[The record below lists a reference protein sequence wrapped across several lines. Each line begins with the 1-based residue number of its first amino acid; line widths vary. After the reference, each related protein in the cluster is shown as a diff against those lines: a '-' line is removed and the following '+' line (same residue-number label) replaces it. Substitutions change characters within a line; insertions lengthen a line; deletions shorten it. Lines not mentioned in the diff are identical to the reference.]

1 MEMIVKGIWS
11 FLSSAIERA
20 SSCTCKLGM
29 LCVFSLMVLVS
40 YAVFFRYV
48 LNRPIL
54 FADEVSGYMVVF
66 ICFMGAADTLKKQRH
81 ISIDIF
87 VRMMKPKA
95 QVWLRVMISFMTL
108 FILCIFFWHSIVMV
122 YRSFTKDM
130 HVPSFL
136 WTPLWIPQILIPIG
150 MFFLILQLVLETGRL
165 AKQLKKMRDSGG
177 KEKVERDGSHA
188 DS

>member
-1 MEMIVKGIWS
+1 
-11 FLSSAIERA
+11 
-20 SSCTCKLGM
+20 
-29 LCVFSLMVLVS
+29 
-40 YAVFFRYV
+40 
-48 LNRPIL
+48 
-54 FADEVSGYMVVF
+54 
-66 ICFMGAADTLKKQRH
+66 MGAADTLRKQRH

-87 VRMMKPKA
+87 RRMLKPKA
-95 QVWLRVMISFMTL
+95 QVWLRVLTSFMTL

-150 MFFLILQLVLETGRL
+150 MFFLILQLALETGRL
-165 AKQLKKMRDSGG
+165 AKSLKKMRDSGG